1 MSFERSYSI
10 ESHERIKLILVF
22 ADKSLLLKWWVT
34 YVLYSTLLRL
44 YETTVIFV
52 SKGETMRMCTKKLAG
67 WIEGNSGLR
76 LKNMVF
82 VRVSVSTDLFVL
94 ESKDCK
100 S

>member
-1 MSFERSYSI
+1 
-10 ESHERIKLILVF
+10 
-22 ADKSLLLKWWVT
+22 
-34 YVLYSTLLRL
+34 
-44 YETTVIFV
+44 
-52 SKGETMRMCTKKLAG
+52 MRMCTKKLAG

-94 ESKDCK
+94 ESKDCN